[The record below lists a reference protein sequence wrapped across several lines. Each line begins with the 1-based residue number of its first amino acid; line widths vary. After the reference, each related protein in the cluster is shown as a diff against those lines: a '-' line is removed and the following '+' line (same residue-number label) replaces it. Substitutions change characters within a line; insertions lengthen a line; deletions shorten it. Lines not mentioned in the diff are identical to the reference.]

1 MSMKLSYRD
10 KVIFIVVI
18 VIVVLV
24 GGFFIFVKAKI
35 TESQNVKN
43 DLIAKEQE
51 KQSTDDRI
59 ATLEDLKKQLEN
71 DIKEVDN
78 MQGPFLDEQK
88 DFEADKYLYEIIS
101 PTGVQF
107 RELEETRAVEGELSE
122 YYYTKESLAY
132 DIKINADLTGDSL
145 PQEVYDKYYETEI
158 PQTPPV
164 LVAKNT
170 VEMVL
175 GVGQDDQ
182 GAPDF
187 DMIMDVWD
195 AVAEH
200 DKTINLYS
208 FSKEDT
214 VTIGEGDTAVSFE
227 AIKVVVDIYSIHHM
241 DTSQAK

>member
-18 VIVVLV
+18 VLVILV

-35 TESQNVKN
+35 TESQNAKN

-51 KQSTDDRI
+51 KQTTDDKI

-71 DIKEVDN
+71 DIKEVDS
-78 MQGPFLDEQK
+78 MQSSFLDEQK
-88 DFEADKYLYEIIS
+88 DFEADKYLYELLS

-107 RELEETRAVEGELSE
+107 RKLEETRSVEGELSE
-122 YYYTKESLAY
+122 YYYTRESLAY

-158 PQTPPV
+158 PENPPV
-164 LVAKNT
+164 IVAKNT
-170 VEMVL
+170 VELTL
-175 GVGQDDQ
+175 GVGQDEQ

-187 DMIMDVWD
+187 DMIEEVWD
-195 AVAEH
+195 TIAEH

-214 VTIGEGDTAVSFE
+214 VNVDNGESSYSFE
-227 AIKVVVDIYSIHHM
+227 TVKVVVDVYSIHHM

>member
-18 VIVVLV
+18 VLVIIV

-35 TESQNVKN
+35 TESQNAKN
-43 DLIAKEQE
+43 DLVTKEQE
-51 KQSTDDRI
+51 KQATDDKI
-59 ATLEDLKKQLEN
+59 ATLDDLKKQLEN
-71 DIKEVDN
+71 DIQEVDD
-78 MQGPFLDEQK
+78 MQSSFLDEQT
-88 DFEADKYLYEIIS
+88 DFEADKYLYELLS

-107 RELEETRAVEGELSE
+107 RTLQETRSVEGQLSE
-122 YYYTKESLAY
+122 YYYTRESLAY

-158 PQTPPV
+158 PQNASV

-170 VEMVL
+170 VEMTL
-175 GVGQDDQ
+175 GVGLDDQ

-187 DMIMDVWD
+187 DMIEEVWD
-195 AVAEH
+195 TIAEH

-208 FSKEDT
+208 FSKDET
-214 VTIGEGDTAVSFE
+214 VSVGSDDDAEAFE
-227 AIKVVVDIYSIHHM
+227 TIKVVVDVYSIHHM